1 MSQGPI
7 IKPGR
12 WRAPPPAENVE
23 TPAAEAPVVVD
34 KPLSEP
40 DQPTAKPATAS
51 GSSSIFIL
59 SLVGTGLGALLVLGG
74 YFFLVADTFQTT
86 PDKEVVA
93 LAPEIETP
101 EVVNNLGIDIDIDN
115 LTKLWFNLSLTSD
128 QVAVLRRNIAVA
140 EADKQSQTYQALMF
154 ALETKL
160 KEQNVAKQNVA
171 QQLLE
176 ISKTYKNSPD
186 VVEQHLKSAIAKAN
200 ASFKPDLVVWLE
212 RSTAAIVNGGPQQ
225 PSLESFLSVTHQLFP
240 ATQ

>member
-12 WRAPPPAENVE
+12 WRAPQPADEDTPSPAES
-23 TPAAEAPVVVD
+23 TVVVNSTI
-34 KPLSEP
+34 PEP
-40 DQPTAKPATAS
+40 DQVSSQATTAS
-51 GSSSIFIL
+51 SSSFFML
-59 SLVGTGLGALLVLGG
+59 SLIGTGLGALLVIGG
-74 YFFLVADTFQTT
+74 YFLFIGDTIQTT
-86 PDKEVVA
+86 HEEVVTTLPSEA
-93 LAPEIETP
+93 EKSEL
-101 EVVNNLGIDIDIDN
+101 VNVAGIDIDIDN

-160 KEQNVAKQNVA
+160 KEQTGAKQNVA

-176 ISKTYKNSPD
+176 ISKIHQTSPD
-186 VVEQHLKSAIAKAN
+186 VVEQHLRTAIEKAS
-200 ASFKPDLVVWLE
+200 ASFKPDLVIWLE
-212 RSTAAIVNGGPQQ
+212 RSLAAIVNVGPQQ
-225 PSLESFLSVTHQLFP
+225 PSLEVFLSVTHQLFP